1 MENGGGM
8 QWTFFQLV
16 NCAIGLFSSGSVMK
30 CPKASQT
37 HNQGAADL
45 LQGHGGHD
53 KASAESFFF
62 KLAHRPIWHCVIE
75 NVATFVTFPH
85 EPLINSALE

>member
-53 KASAESFFF
+53 KASAESFFSNLLIVLLGIASL
-62 KLAHRPIWHCVIE
+62 KTL
-75 NVATFVTFPH
+75 PH
-85 EPLINSALE
+85 L